1 MDQLLPEFR
10 SNSNFQLTEEH
21 IQRFGIEIRDLG
33 LKVHKAIVLQQLVV
47 LDEILSSNKNRE
59 TEKETYREPLKTKPK
74 LPVKTNKKIMGIKSY
89 GASQWHK
96 GRLCP
101 IGKTEAYFIKPS
113 MALPEGYSAFKDV
126 YMNPKN
132 ISKFLLPL
140 KTGDELE
147 FVLGERDKARPM
159 ARKVRVSQYSHRTY
173 PVLREYLEKFLVF
186 MKSLDRNQALVETL
200 PSTTMWSFLGS
211 VHLTEKNERKA
222 YIRYLLNLLTQILSF
237 GKSFKTLLV
246 EMMKSVLQGTL
257 FQSSRETGLPA
268 TVRCSDLLIDN
279 DNDETGFQ
287 TSISQ
292 IVPRFCQDV
301 LKNVPQVAR
310 SLLPTI
316 LAVSKTTPTAE
327 TQQFLYDLLSTTIG
341 GTSCDPDTC
350 MWHELP
356 SMPTNQ
362 ELAGGLVEE
371 DKHLSPVKTNAPYE
385 NTEEYMDIYYRLLR
399 AETFSAIQ
407 HGIKDLK
414 SGKLDLRDMNV
425 YYNIHLAGY
434 EVSNSRFSL
443 AIHFKPAKKVQK
455 WEASPQLMYGNLLC
469 ISTDRKFDDVIW
481 ATVSNRDPDLLK
493 TSQII
498 MVELIDCNSR
508 TTSHI
513 IAALQA
519 QNGTTIMVESPTYF
533 HALRPVLGSLK
544 LFDIESFLLKQEII
558 SPTPHQPE
566 LPYYLEDEPTLDTS
580 AVATGTSNFGSK
592 IDAMEFLRTFDH
604 NSRTTLEASQCEA
617 LIHALKSRLAII
629 QGPPGCGKTFIG
641 VKIVQLLLSLRPK
654 LTKPILL
661 LTYKNHA
668 LDEFLMHMLDFCRK
682 EDLVRIGGR
691 SKEPELE
698 SCNLQSIMKNERC
711 AKVQFDEIQETRDEI
726 KQMASQIKDMSGAVD
741 SSCYFTRKTLV
752 DELSEEQMKSLLL
765 EAGWNK
771 KDLAHKVDAKTYAD
785 RAWIQSLLLNIT
797 KAFDSLKTFLL
808 LCIRSGVPKS
818 DLNAVHCYKLFEK
831 ALEKWFPDKTELQ
844 RLKKFQA
851 EFILEIRN
859 AREEE
864 KSDKG
869 GSTKSDDDD
878 ADDGDYDE
886 EHIKELLEA
895 RMAPMKG
902 QGRERRKEDIV
913 LFDLQ
918 KKKSQDILIKISDY
932 PAEMESRP
940 HIRLIKNVWDLK
952 EFERMQFLYCLLN
965 EKASNVAKEFDELLE
980 QFNTLKNRKQDL
992 ETQQKVS
999 VLASKKING
1008 MTITGASIHHDII
1021 HHIGPS
1027 VVIVE
1032 EAAEILEPSLLA
1044 ALTPDIQHLILIGDH
1059 KQLRPQVDTYELRK
1073 KYDFDVSM
1081 MERLIN
1087 TGFPFKF
1094 LTKQNRMRPEFAA
1107 LLHDIYPHL
1116 ENNLDLVA
1124 ENKPL
1129 ECLEKSMFF
1138 WAHEDPEI
1146 KDRTFTNV
1154 KEAERVVSL
1163 VLYLLN
1169 NDCLP
1174 SEITVL
1180 SAYLGQTKLLRS
1192 MLKKEKGKR
1201 QELFQVANSGQPV
1214 DNSVQVQTIDMFQ
1227 GDENKYIIVSLVRS
1241 NSDNKIGFL
1250 NEMNRRCVAQSRAK
1264 CGMYFVG
1271 DANTLVQ
1278 ARNSC
1283 WRVPIHQM
1291 KDQGCV
1297 GNRIPLQCPKHKELS
1312 RCQAVDAK
1320 TVTAIVDHPTSL
1332 CKQKCGDQFPCNILG
1347 HVCKKPCF
1355 PKHSHSKCLI
1365 RVKDRF
1371 SECYHPVTR
1380 ECHQK
1385 ISDLRCQVEVTV
1397 VLQCGHEKLRE
1408 CYIKTSYVRCNVMVD
1423 VILPQC
1429 GHQTKIECHKKIEN
1443 VSCSQPCQK
1452 TNTCGKHKC
1461 SQVCGKPHDHNNCQ
1475 SMIDYKFP
1483 ECGHSSPKKKK
1494 CSETINWKCSKKIY
1508 VKGACGHEIEKLC
1521 HQKDSEV
1528 TCLFKP
1534 CAKVRKSCGHL
1545 CTNACGEDC
1554 EKGDCKLCEDIFQ
1567 EKMKQFHATAEQRVK
1582 ELKAKISKKVI
1593 PVFSRDPIH
1602 KSGAT
1607 AAEYQKVEDQVMKFI
1622 QPCHNWYPSVTKIEK
1637 VTNLELEK
1645 KFEEAKSKAFGDHID
1660 TKFHGTSD
1668 EGVDGITKNG
1678 FKMPPAKPP
1687 PGTTPGMYGQGIY
1700 FATDSSKS
1708 AQNIY
1713 TKGSGKLLLCQVILG
1728 KTKTVNKADP
1738 TLTKGKLQRERCD
1751 SVFAPRNTQVKNDE
1765 FVIFNPDQAL
1775 PQYIIHFSSGGLAPP
1790 LHGLLPAN
1798 KTFSKTNVVAS
1809 RTVDF
1814 SDPFG
1819 IYYRIAESHFM
1830 RMSKKGQPL
1839 NPQQATI
1846 VSIDI
1851 VINKDLEAKFE
1862 ATKQSFKR
1870 NGIPDGEILAY
1881 HGTNA
1886 TNIDSILK
1894 NNLQLAYARRQAY
1907 GKGNYFSEYPGVSI
1921 GYGNG
1926 LLLCRILPGKEFVD
1940 HGSGDIPP
1948 NYNSK
1953 KVLLNQTASAM
1964 AGGTNVSGEMIIITN
1979 SDQIVPYFVIHRQ

>member
-1 MDQLLPEFR
+1 M
-10 SNSNFQLTEEH
+10 
-21 IQRFGIEIRDLG
+21 G

-47 LDEILSSNKNRE
+47 LDKALSSNRNRE
-59 TEKETYREPLKTKPK
+59 TEKETYREPLKKNPK
-74 LPVKTNKKIMGIKSY
+74 LPVKTNKMMGIKSQ

-101 IGKTEAYFIKPS
+101 IRKTEAYFIKPS
-113 MALPEGYSAFKDV
+113 MELPEGYSVCKDV

-132 ISKFLLPL
+132 ISQFLLPL

-173 PVLREYLEKFLVF
+173 PVLKEYLQKFLEF
-186 MKSLDRNQALVETL
+186 LKSSDRNQALVETL
-200 PSTTMWSFLGS
+200 PSTAMWCLLGS
-211 VHLTEKNERKA
+211 VHFPKKYERDA
-222 YIRYLLNLLTQILSF
+222 YIRDLLHLLTQLLSF

-279 DNDETGFQ
+279 ENDETVFQ

-316 LAVSKTTPTAE
+316 LAVSETTPTAE
-327 TQQFLYDLLSTTIG
+327 TQRFLYDLLSTTIG

-362 ELAGGLVEE
+362 ELAGGLVEH

-414 SGKLDLRDMNV
+414 ACKLDPRDMNV

-469 ISTDRKFDDVIW
+469 ISPDRKFDDVIW

-498 MVELIDCNSR
+498 MVELTDCNSK

-519 QNGTTIMVESPTYF
+519 QNGTTVMVESPTYF
-533 HALRPVLGSLK
+533 HALRPVLSSLK
-544 LFDIESFLLKQEII
+544 LFDIESFPLKQEIV
-558 SPTPHQPE
+558 SPTPHQLE
-566 LPYYLEDEPTLDTS
+566 LPYYLEDELTLDTS
-580 AVATGTSNFGSK
+580 AVATGASNFGCEM
-592 IDAMEFLRTFDH
+592 DAKEFLRTFDH

-641 VKIVQLLLSLRPK
+641 VKIVQLLLSLKPK

-668 LDEFLMHMLDFCRK
+668 LDEFLMQMLHFCRK

-691 SKEPELE
+691 SKEPQLE
-698 SCNLQSIMKNERC
+698 SCNLQSIMKNERS
-711 AKVQFDEIQETRDEI
+711 AKVQFDEIQETRNEI
-726 KQMASQIKDMSGAVD
+726 NQIASQIKDMSGEVD
-741 SSCYFTRKTLV
+741 SSCYFTRETLV

-765 EAGWNK
+765 EAGG
-771 KDLAHKVDAKTYAD
+771 D
-785 RAWIQSLLLNIT
+785 RAWIQSVLLNIT
-797 KAFDSLKTFLL
+797 KAFESLKTFLL
-808 LCIRSGVPKS
+808 MCIRSGVPKS
-818 DLNAVHCYKLFEK
+818 DRNAVHCYKLFEK
-831 ALEKWFPDKTELQ
+831 ALKKWFPDKTELQ

-869 GSTKSDDDD
+869 GSTKSDEDD
-878 ADDGDYDE
+878 ADDGDFDE

-895 RMAPMKG
+895 RMAPIKQQG
-902 QGRERRKEDIV
+902 QERRKEDVV

-932 PAEMESRP
+932 PADMESRP
-940 HIRLIKNVWDLK
+940 HIRLIKNVWDLE

-992 ETQQKVS
+992 ETQRKVS
-999 VLASKKING
+999 VLASKKIIG

-1059 KQLRPQVDTYELRK
+1059 KQLRPQVATYELRK

-1087 TGFPFKF
+1087 TKFPFKF

-1124 ENKPL
+1124 ANKPL

-1138 WAHEDPEI
+1138 WTHEDPEI
-1146 KDRTFTNV
+1146 KDRTFTNL

-1241 NSDNKIGFL
+1241 NSENKIGFL

-1283 WRVPIHQM
+1283 WKVPIHRM
-1291 KDQGCV
+1291 KDQNCV

-1312 RCQAVDAK
+1312 RCQAVDAN
-1320 TVTAIVDHPTSL
+1320 TVIAIVDHPTYL
-1332 CKQKCGDQFPCNILG
+1332 CKEKCDDQFPCNILG
-1347 HVCKKPCF
+1347 HLCKKSCF

-1365 RVKDRF
+1365 QVRDRF
-1371 SECYHPVTR
+1371 SECNHPVTR
-1380 ECHQK
+1380 KCHQK
-1385 ISDLRCQVEVTV
+1385 ISHLRCQVEVNV
-1397 VLQCGHEKLRE
+1397 VLQCEHKKLRE
-1408 CYIKTSYVRCNVMVD
+1408 CYMKTSYIRCNVMVD

-1429 GHQTKIECHKKIEN
+1429 GHQTKIECHKKIED
-1443 VSCSQPCQK
+1443 VSCKTPCQK
-1452 TNTCGKHKC
+1452 TNTCEKHKC

-1483 ECGHSSPKKKK
+1483 ECGHPSSKKKK
-1494 CSETINWKCSKKIY
+1494 CSATINWKCSKKIY
-1508 VKGACGHEIEKLC
+1508 VKGTCGHEIEKLC
-1521 HQKDSEV
+1521 HKKDSEV

-1534 CAKVRKSCGHL
+1534 CAKVRKSCGHP

-1554 EKGDCKLCEDIFQ
+1554 EKRDCKLCEDIFQ
-1567 EKMKQFHATAEQRVK
+1567 EKMKRFHATAEQRVK

-1622 QPCHNWYPSVTKIEK
+1622 QPSHNWYPSVTKIEK

-1660 TKFHGTSD
+1660 TKFHGTSN

-1687 PGTTPGMYGQGIY
+1687 PGTTPAMYGQGIY

-1728 KTKTVNKADP
+1728 KSKTVSKKDY
-1738 TLTKGKLQRERCD
+1738 TLTKEKLHSDECD
-1751 SVFAPRNTQVKNDE
+1751 SVFAPRNTEVKNDE
-1765 FVIFNPDQAL
+1765 FVIFNPSQAL

-1790 LHGLLPAN
+1790 LHGLLPPN

-1809 RTVDF
+1809 RTVNF
-1814 SDPFG
+1814 NDPFET
-1819 IYYRIAESHFM
+1819 YYHIAESHFM
-1830 RMSKKGQPL
+1830 RMSKMGQPL
-1839 NPQQATI
+1839 SPQQATI
-1846 VSIDI
+1846 ASIDI

-1862 ATKQSFKR
+1862 ATKKSFKSK
-1870 NGIPDGEILAY
+1870 GIPDGEILAY
-1881 HGTNA
+1881 HGTDA
-1886 TNIDSILK
+1886 TKIDSILK
-1894 NNLQLAYARRQAY
+1894 DNLQLKYARGQAC
-1907 GKGNYFSEYPGVSI
+1907 GTGNYFSEHPGVSI
-1921 GYGNG
+1921 DYGDG

-1953 KVLLNQTASAM
+1953 KILSHQTASAM

-1979 SDQIVPYFVIHRQ
+1979 SDQILPYFVIHRQ